1 MIVGW
6 AIEQL
11 WLSVWRP
18 LLAPFW
24 LPHLSCYKALIGS
37 IGTFD
42 IFGEARWGGPKAV
55 ARRPEIF
62 SASLTTKGYQTSAEY
77 SESQTKCTH
86 QRNHNREAG
95 RLFLSREW
103 CRGGPRLLAPVA
115 PPLRSLAAASEGLGH
130 YPMFSTTQNGNKVVG
145 LNHPKACTDDR
156 FECVCWLITNSI
168 HHILHLR
175 YCRSSSFGS
184 QRLKNK

>member
-42 IFGEARWGGPKAV
+42 IFGEARWGRPKSRSPAPGDFLGV
-55 ARRPEIF
+55 AHYERLPNFSRIF
-62 SASLTTKGYQTSAEY
+62 
-77 SESQTKCTH
+77 
-86 QRNHNREAG
+86 
-95 RLFLSREW
+95 
-103 CRGGPRLLAPVA
+103 
-115 PPLRSLAAASEGLGH
+115 
-130 YPMFSTTQNGNKVVG
+130 
-145 LNHPKACTDDR
+145 
-156 FECVCWLITNSI
+156 
-168 HHILHLR
+168 
-175 YCRSSSFGS
+175 
-184 QRLKNK
+184 